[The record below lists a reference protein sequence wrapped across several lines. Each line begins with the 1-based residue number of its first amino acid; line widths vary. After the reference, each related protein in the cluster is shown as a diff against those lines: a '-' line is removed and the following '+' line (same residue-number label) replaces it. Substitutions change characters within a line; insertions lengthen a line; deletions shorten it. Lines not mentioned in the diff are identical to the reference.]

1 MTDLLSWFAL
11 SRPEAVS
18 AFSKHEA
25 EAGGAELGMISRL
38 DKGTSGII
46 LFAKNPELRLRLFE
60 LVARGEIAK
69 EYRFLA
75 SQSSQPL
82 PGSLPGLKPV
92 ALGRGI
98 GSAGP
103 AAAWTTVESYFRS
116 YGERRARVACID
128 AEHVE
133 ECPKKLT
140 KKTYAT
146 QIKTEASDLVTE
158 PAALVLSARICAGF
172 RHQIRA
178 HLAWSGYPI
187 LGDLDYGGQGARRLF
202 LEAHRIE
209 IGGSKP
215 VVFELYGDGDAD

>member
-1 MTDLLSWFAL
+1 
-11 SRPEAVS
+11 
-18 AFSKHEA
+18 
-25 EAGGAELGMISRL
+25 MISRL

-46 LFAKNPELRLRLFE
+46 LFAKSPELRLRLFE

-69 EYRFLA
+69 EYRLLA

-92 ALGRGI
+92 ALGRDI

-103 AAAWTTVESYFRS
+103 TALWTTVESYFRS
-116 YGERRARVACID
+116 YGERGARVACVD
-128 AEHVE
+128 REHAE

-146 QIKTEASDLVTE
+146 QIKTEAEASDLVTE

-209 IGGSKP
+209 VGGPKP
-215 VVFELYGDGDAD
+215 AIFELYGDGDAD